1 MFVCRGC
8 LRSLTGSATSTAAP
22 RLLASLPRT
31 AGSVTSR
38 RTYLGKGIKV
48 DLRGALAQPVGQEP
62 PHFIPKTK
70 SATSAIEEHSLDE
83 NDGDLA
89 YENISSRGGDLG
101 KQRYEL
107 KLQAAVKKQLG
118 LAEDPYHIA
127 QHVSKALE
135 RGSFD
140 EALLMTR
147 MASRNKKVEVSWN
160 HLIDYQ
166 LKNRRLHAAVK
177 LYNEMKKRAQ
187 IPNAKTYTIIFRGCA
202 LSLHPKLAV
211 SEATRLYNFMLKQ
224 GALKPNTIH
233 MNAVL
238 EVCARAGDLESLF
251 TVLSSVNGKLRSP
264 DAHTYTIVLNALR
277 HDVGKTEKSN
287 LGLVDTEVR
296 REMQKNIQR
305 ARAIWGDVISY
316 WRSAKLIID
325 EHLVFSMGRILTAGD
340 YKDNESVLELL
351 EQTMQLPRF
360 DKPNVQ
366 LPTLSSSAGL
376 AVPDNQVPDLSAM
389 SGKAR
394 RELANSRASS
404 SPLYAKPGNKTLSLV
419 LTVLTNT
426 RKTSSA
432 PRYWS
437 YLTQTLDVTPD
448 AENYYVYLR
457 TLAAG
462 HASGHVAKLVTTM
475 PTALLSAVTFR
486 RAFTACIDDNLNKDA
501 FGHACRV
508 FDHMTSR
515 TRYPDALSMRL
526 FLQVARASTRHFH
539 EAKPGE
545 YAAVGGGKRAHGAQI
560 LAALDRMWE
569 PFRILSGSLTYPSS
583 SPDATTTMG
592 KPMQPMARS
601 PQEELER
608 KRGDMQE
615 ILATARR
622 MIAGIDRVI
631 NEDQDMCD
639 VKGRKLWRVRRI
651 VLQKAV
657 ERWIRKLYPDG
668 RPLEEKQTVMDEGD
682 SISRESVWEKRASRA
697 TSGDAY

>member
-1 MFVCRGC
+1 MFICRGC
-8 LRSLTGSATSTAAP
+8 LRRLAGFGTSPFAP
-22 RLLASLPRT
+22 RLLGSLQRT
-31 AGSVTSR
+31 TGPITSR

-48 DLRGALAQPVGQEP
+48 DLRSALAQPLEQEA
-62 PHFIPKTK
+62 PHFIAKRK
-70 SATSAIEEHSLDE
+70 SEQSAIKEHALDE
-83 NDGDLA
+83 DDGDLA
-89 YENISSRGGDLG
+89 YENVNAKGGDLG
-101 KQRYEL
+101 KQRYER
-107 KLQAAVKKQLG
+107 KLQAAVKKQLS

-127 QHVSKALE
+127 QHVSRALE

-140 EALLMTR
+140 EALLMAR

-166 LKNRRLHAAVK
+166 MKNRRLHAAVK

-211 SEATRLYNFMLKQ
+211 SEATRIYNFMVKQ

-251 TVLSSVNGKLRSP
+251 TVLSTANGNLRSP

-277 HDVGKTEKSN
+277 HDVSKMENSN
-287 LGLVDTEVR
+287 LGLVDAEVR

-305 ARAIWGDVISY
+305 ARAIWSDVVAN
-316 WRSAKLIID
+316 WRNAKLILD
-325 EHLVFSMGRILTAGD
+325 EHLVFAMGRILTAGD
-340 YKDNESVLELL
+340 YKDNESVLLLL
-351 EQTMQLPRF
+351 EQTMRLPRF

-366 LPTLSSSAGL
+366 LPAPFDPSSTTGL
-376 AVPDNQVPDLSAM
+376 ATLGDQIPNTSNMSA
-389 SGKAR
+389 KAR
-394 RELANSRASS
+394 KELATSRANS

-432 PRYWS
+432 PKYWS
-437 YLTQTLDVTPD
+437 YLTQTVNITPD

-462 HASGHVAKLVTTM
+462 HASAQVANLVTSM
-475 PTALLSAVTFR
+475 PSTLLSPLTFR
-486 RAFTACIDDNLNKDA
+486 RAFTACIDDNLNKEA
-501 FGHACRV
+501 FGHACRI
-508 FDHMTSR
+508 FDDMTAR
-515 TRYPDALSMRL
+515 TRYPDALAMRL

-539 EAKPGE
+539 EAKPDE
-545 YAAVGGGKRAHGAQI
+545 YASVGGGKRAHGAQI

-569 PFRILSGSLTYPSS
+569 PFRILSGSLSYPS
-583 SPDATTTMG
+583 PEATTTGM
-592 KPMQPMARS
+592 KTARS
-601 PQEELER
+601 PQEELEC

-622 MIAGIDRVI
+622 MIAGIDRVL
-631 NEDQDMCD
+631 NEGNDMCD
-639 VKGRKLWRVRRI
+639 LKAQKLWRVRRI

-657 ERWIRKLYPDG
+657 ERWIRKIYPDG
-668 RPLEEKQTVMDEGD
+668 RPLEERQTVLDEDD
-682 SISRESVWEKRASRA
+682 STGKPITIGNKRASRL
-697 TSGDAY
+697 TSENAY